1 MGLATIAA
9 YRVVLFPDSKLA
21 QAWEEKI
28 ALVWLTGTYCVK
40 LGRCEGSTG
49 IFFFFFRGYFVPE
62 GSLQVFAHSN
72 RSLICFTLIHTHVR
86 QF

>member
-49 IFFFFFRGYFVPE
+49 IFFFFSEAILCLKVHYK
-62 GSLQVFAHSN
+62 SLRIV
-72 RSLICFTLIHTHVR
+72 TEV
-86 QF
+86 